1 MQEAEEH
8 AREMQ
13 QSIADKEALNR
24 RVGAE
29 LQKARQVI
37 AELEKTE
44 PLAAVVQL
52 KHELL
57 ESVEEGSEL
66 RQENTE
72 LREEL
77 DQVLEKESH
86 L

>member
-37 AELEKTE
+37 AELEETE